1 MGSKLVS
8 FRIVNL
14 KVLLLT
20 YLFAFLGAVLIFD
33 ASSAYSIVNLGNPYY
48 FFLKQIVWILLGSAA
63 LFVFTVVVDYWDLK
77 RAVFPL
83 LFLSFLLLV
92 LIYIP
97 GVGKTVNH
105 ARRWLRIGPVNL
117 QPAEILKIVWIIYLA
132 DFMDRNRSR
141 IKKIKT
147 LLGPALFLVIF
158 SALVYKQPDL
168 GSVIILV
175 LSFAFMIFLG
185 GFPLRY
191 IAGFI
196 LSTLPLLYFALFHV
210 GYRRHRMLSFLNPFE
225 YAQGKAWQ
233 LVQSLIAMGSGGLFG
248 KGPVASQA
256 KLLYLP
262 YAHTDF
268 IFPIIGE
275 EFGFAGSLIL
285 LGLYFMLFYQAITI
299 SLNIGDYFAKLLA
312 SGLIFLIIIQA
323 LINIA
328 VATGLLP
335 TKGMTLPFLSSG
347 GSSLIANFW
356 AVGILL
362 NISIYGKKIKNNSF

>member
-105 ARRWLRIGPVNL
+105 ARRWLRIVPVNL

>member
-335 TKGMTLPFLSSG
+335 TKGMT
-347 GSSLIANFW
+347 
-356 AVGILL
+356 
-362 NISIYGKKIKNNSF
+362 